1 MHWHPERDDGAYG
14 VGGAN
19 GAHGA
24 NHTSH
29 TSHTNHA
36 NGALGVYAGNGAYQ
50 EGGQTRG
57 LPVVYHPYG
66 DGAQAH
72 DGYADPAAAY
82 GWQEPAATGHGIAP
96 GDAYGQPQGTYV
108 DGHASYGD
116 GRDTYEGG
124 HGRQGADRE
133 HEHLHG
139 DRGNAYG
146 AADDDRDAGHDDGSV
161 FVDPSGRR
169 GRLVRP
175 VGLAFAA
182 VCVVF
187 IAVVI
192 AGFFGSAPSGGPF
205 SLPWGQEKNEE
216 QKQSQDQ
223 KQEGEQDGSAKA
235 TEEPGST
242 AGPAADRSATP
253 GESAAPSP
261 SLSSSKTETEETGTE
276 APATTAPSTTTTP
289 GQGNSGDRPG
299 QGRTPTKGPR

>member
-1 MHWHPERDDGAYG
+1 MHWHPEHDDGAYG

-24 NHTSH
+24 NHA
-29 TSHTNHA
+29 NHA
-36 NGALGVYAGNGAYQ
+36 NGTLGVYAGNGAYH
-50 EGGQTRG
+50 EGGQTQG

-96 GDAYGQPQGTYV
+96 GDAYGHPQGTYV
-108 DGHASYGD
+108 DGHPAYGG
-116 GRDTYEGG
+116 GRNTYEGG

-139 DRGNAYG
+139 DEGNAYG

-205 SLPWGQEKNEE
+205 PLPFVQEKNEE

-223 KQEGEQDGSAKA
+223 EREQDGSTKA
-235 TEEPGST
+235 TDEPGST
-242 AGPAADRSATP
+242 AGPTAAATP

-261 SLSSSKTETEETGTE
+261 STSSSETETETEEPSTEEPSTE
-276 APATTAPSTTTTP
+276 APTTTASSTKTTP
-289 GQGNSGDRPG
+289 GLGNSGDRPG
-299 QGRTPTKGPR
+299 QGQAPTKGPR